1 MPKKIDAAEIKKM
14 LKAGNLIIGTER
26 SVKGLKSG
34 KVQKVLLSSNCPA
47 GVEKD
52 INYYAGLSGAEF
64 HKLDYPNDEL
74 GVICKKPFSISVL
87 ALLKGA
93 TK

>member
-14 LKAGNLIIGTER
+14 LKAGNVIIGTER
-26 SVKGLKSG
+26 AIKGLKSG
-34 KVQKVLLSSNCPA
+34 RVQKVLLSSNCPT

-52 INYYAGLSGAEF
+52 INYYAGLSNAEF
-64 HKLDYPNDEL
+64 CKLDYANDEL